1 MDVRSLFLLVC
12 SVVGCDFEPAS
23 TVPSVAFVDGYVY
36 TVAGASIDKSEI
48 KPPPKPDGELC
59 ETCDG
64 SGKVGDGKVFTT
76 CMDCNGL
83 GRTGIAGGVSF
94 VDAQAKT
101 QSTAKRRRVRR
112 LFRGR

>member
-1 MDVRSLFLLVC
+1 MVARSLLVLVC

-36 TVAGASIDKSEI
+36 TVAGASIDGSEI

-83 GRTGIAGGVSF
+83 GRTGIDGGMSF
-94 VDAQAKT
+94 VDAQAKP

>member
-1 MDVRSLFLLVC
+1 MDVRSFLILIC

-36 TVAGASIDKSEI
+36 TVAGASIDESEI

-64 SGKVGDGKVFTT
+64 SGKVGDGKVFTV

-83 GRTGIAGGVSF
+83 GRTGIDGGVSF
-94 VDAQAKT
+94 VDAEKSKPAV
-101 QSTAKRRRVRR
+101 KRRHVVRR

>member
-1 MDVRSLFLLVC
+1 MVVRSLLVLVC
-12 SVVGCDFEPAS
+12 SVVGCNMEPALIVS
-23 TVPSVAFVDGYVY
+23 PEFVDGYVY
-36 TVAGASIDKSEI
+36 TVAGASIDESEI

-83 GRTGIAGGVSF
+83 GRTGIGGGVSF
-94 VDAQAKT
+94 VDADKKP